1 MQTLNKYKNLGGK
14 MPDKANLPMI
24 IKENK
29 LDKIK
34 NNMKRTGK
42 FVGYSLATGGLIIG
56 GVLFPP
62 AFVPAIVGA
71 YFTGQKALNNS
82 VYKEYKDL
90 AFITKQSKN
99 NINIMQDSSKVS
111 VLKELK
117 GLTNIEKVRI
127 YATTNY
133 YRSF

>member
-1 MQTLNKYKNLGGK
+1 
-14 MPDKANLPMI
+14 MPDKSNLPMVI
-24 IKENK
+24 ENKNK
-29 LDKIK
+29 LDKLK
-34 NNMKRTGK
+34 KTMSRTGK

-62 AFVPAIVGA
+62 AFVPGIVGA

-82 VYKEYKDL
+82 VYQEYKDL
-90 AFITKQSKN
+90 AFITKRTKN
-99 NINIMQDSSKVS
+99 NINIVQDSSKIS

-127 YATTNY
+127 YATTDY
-133 YRSF
+133 YRNFKI